1 MRLVLLYILIKKCRR
16 VDENQWQQRL
26 GRRLLVKAITVD
38 QFAFS
43 SRLDVGLTPKH
54 LIHMSSSSY
63 SRVVD
68 LFPSRLLLA
77 RRPQSWNNNV
87 AHSRT
92 GKLYEDSSAFH
103 KFSSLGPHPHTLP
116 SAAPEVFGS
125 AKNLEKAS
133 PDCKKTLSPLFGNRS
148 EGIRAPLAGYVA
160 LPLDQQNEDFDVQR
174 EWGEKIL
181 LSSLDQRRRRL
192 EFKHDR
198 RGGAG
203 VVLLYRAP
211 PKWTRS
217 WRNISKR
224 REKSRIHL
232 YSGCAPSKKE
242 EEAAAFI
249 SLADRGDINTSRQK
263 RRVGDGEKEFPPLSL
278 YLLCVPICAIT

>member
-1 MRLVLLYILIKKCRR
+1 MYRER
-16 VDENQWQQRL
+16 V
-26 GRRLLVKAITVD
+26 G
-38 QFAFS
+38 
-43 SRLDVGLTPKH
+43 G
-54 LIHMSSSSY
+54 
-63 SRVVD
+63 
-68 LFPSRLLLA
+68 
-77 RRPQSWNNNV
+77 
-87 AHSRT
+87 
-92 GKLYEDSSAFH
+92 EDSSFISRPTT
-103 KFSSLGPHPHTLP
+103 SS
-116 SAAPEVFGS
+116 S
-125 AKNLEKAS
+125 
-133 PDCKKTLSPLFGNRS
+133 
-148 EGIRAPLAGYVA
+148 GIQTR
-160 LPLDQQNEDFDVQR
+160 QT
-174 EWGEKIL
+174 
-181 LSSLDQRRRRL
+181 
-192 EFKHDR
+192 
-198 RGGAG
+198 GGAG

>member
-278 YLLCVPICAIT
+278 YLLCVYLRAIT